1 MNPLYA
7 APVAL
12 GVLIGATGGAKT
24 LARFSNVTLRKIFVP
39 VLAAI
44 AIEMLI
50 RGVGYLIGGH

>member
-12 GVLIGATGGAKT
+12 GVLIGATSGAKT
-24 LARFSNVTLRKIFVP
+24 LARFSNSTIRKIFVP

-44 AIEMLI
+44 SIEMLI
-50 RGVGYLIGGH
+50 RGAGYFIH